1 MSARPPT
8 QRFTS
13 AERAFKMPSKTAT
26 NPTSDRKRPLLGS
39 KDQQQMFN
47 AKVPIVRVEG
57 HFFPKP
63 MSSKPT
69 KERTI
74 GTAGQREEKAYKLA
88 YDEQL
93 CTNFPLMRLV
103 IDIGQNE
110 NGVSSLPAD
119 RRLALE
125 EVSAFFLGNYQL
137 KGFNF

>member
-1 MSARPPT
+1 
-8 QRFTS
+8 
-13 AERAFKMPSKTAT
+13 MPSKTAT

-47 AKVPIVRVEG
+47 AKVVPIMKVERLV
-57 HFFPKP
+57 FPKP
-63 MSSKPT
+63 TSSKPT
-69 KERTI
+69 TKGPTI
-74 GTAGQREEKAYKLA
+74 GAEREEKAYKLA

-110 NGVSSLPAD
+110 NGVSSLPVD

-125 EVSAFFLGNYQL
+125 EVSPFFGKISVKKFSIFNYIG
-137 KGFNF
+137 K